1 MRVAV
6 TVVAAV
12 RLGREERADRLFIV
26 YVDTH
31 RQGGI
36 KWRNSPGKK
45 YTDVNVLK
53 TNTGSVSRGRYQ
65 LRGIP
70 TGNGS

>member
-6 TVVAAV
+6 TVVAAM
-12 RLGREERADRLFIV
+12 RLGREERTDRLL
-26 YVDTH
+26 
-31 RQGGI
+31 QGGI

-65 LRGIP
+65 LGGIQ